1 MLPHLG
7 MGGAQRV
14 ASCLAA
20 HWAGLGR
27 DVTVVTW
34 LARPPDFHSLDPRV
48 SRVTLGEQS
57 DLLARLYRRLSNRLE
72 GPEEPGR
79 NRRRTLRVKQG
90 REIRDG
96 MFVAAKRLYLLIRL
110 VVNDA
115 TRTRVLAFIA
125 RRRLLGPFGYPYAL
139 LLRLSN
145 WRIRTLRRIFVTER
159 PDVVVSLLGATNI
172 MTVAASAGLRHRTVI
187 SERNDPSKQQLQP
200 PWEGLRPILYPSAD
214 VVTANSR
221 GALESMR
228 AYCPESKLV
237 YAPNPLIVGARV
249 DDTTRSNAVLFLA
262 RLVHQKAP
270 DILLDAFARFVRA
283 VPGWHLHLVGDG
295 PMSEELRTQARG
307 LGLDAVVT
315 FHGPVEDPTPLLAA
329 SKIFVLPSRFE
340 GTPNALL
347 EAMAN
352 RLACIVSDASPGPL
366 KLVTDGVTGLVV
378 ESEQVDRLSEAM
390 RRLARDPAERRAL
403 GEAAFERVRE
413 FGVERVG
420 QTWDRFLFP
429 ADGDVAA

>member
-1 MLPHLG
+1 

-14 ASCLAA
+14 ASRMAA
-20 HWAGLGR
+20 HWAEQGR

-34 LARPPDFHSLDPRV
+34 LTRPPDFHPLDPRIA
-48 SRVTLGEQS
+48 RVTLGEQS
-57 DLLARLYRRLSNRLE
+57 DLLARVYRRLANRLE
-72 GPEEPGR
+72 GPEAPPADR
-79 NRRRTLRVKQG
+79 PKRLRVKQG

-96 MFVAAKRLYLLIRL
+96 VFVVAKRIYLLIRL
-110 VVNDA
+110 VVNDR
-115 TRTRVLAFIA
+115 TRTAVLGFIA
-125 RRRLLGPFGYPYAL
+125 RHRLLGPLGRPYAFL
-139 LLRLSN
+139 LHLSN
-145 WRIRTLRRIFVTER
+145 WRIRTLRRIFVRER

-187 SERNDPSKQQLQP
+187 SERNDPSKQRLQP
-200 PWEGLRPILYPSAD
+200 PWEDLRRILYPSAD
-214 VVTANSR
+214 VVTANSG
-221 GALESMR
+221 GALDSMR
-228 AYCPESKLV
+228 AYCPDAKLV
-237 YAPNPLIVGARV
+237 YAPNPLIVGERV
-249 DDTTRSNAVLFLA
+249 DDASRSNAVIFLA

-270 DILLDAFARFVRA
+270 DVLIAAFARFVRA

-295 PMSEELRTQARG
+295 PMSDVLRTQVRG
-307 LGLDAVVT
+307 LGLDDVVT
-315 FHGPVEDPTPLLAA
+315 FHGPVGDPTPLLAT
-329 SKIFVLPSRFE
+329 SKIFVMPSRFE

-378 ESEQVDRLSEAM
+378 ESEQADRLSDAM
-390 RRLARDPAERRAL
+390 RRLARDAVERQAL

-413 FGVERVG
+413 FGIARVG

-429 ADGDVAA
+429 ADGDIAA